1 MKQEDGSWR
10 CGPCI
15 YEDSKRKIRVL
26 RKDDHEVKG
35 MITEKQ
41 KEVDTWNNSAR
52 RHIELFNLP
61 ENKSLR
67 LRRIHI

>member
-1 MKQEDGSWR
+1 MEDLSLKDQPGLIYPQDKYAMKQEDGSWR

-35 MITEKQ
+35 MITEK
-41 KEVDTWNNSAR
+41 
-52 RHIELFNLP
+52 
-61 ENKSLR
+61 
-67 LRRIHI
+67 